1 MLLDVKD
8 IIAFSITE
16 HLMKF
21 NTQKKRKL
29 LLNVKLLYDQ
39 DSFQFL

>member
-21 NTQKKRKL
+21 NTQKKKET
-29 LLNVKLLYDQ
+29 
-39 DSFQFL
+39 SFERQTLI